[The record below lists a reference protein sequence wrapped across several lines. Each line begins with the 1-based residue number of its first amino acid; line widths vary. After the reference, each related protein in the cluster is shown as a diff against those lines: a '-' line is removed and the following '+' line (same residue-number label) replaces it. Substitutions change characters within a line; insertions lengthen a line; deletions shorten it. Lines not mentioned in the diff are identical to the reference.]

1 MIELIAFCFIAAIGL
16 KFFGWVVDTA
26 TNFIAGSAKFIAWAF
41 VGALVWTILTGTELN
56 GTVEMMI
63 ENVKSML

>member
-1 MIELIAFCFIAAIGL
+1 MIELFVFCCFAAIGL
-16 KFFGWVVDTA
+16 KIFGGVVDIA
-26 TNFIAGSAKFIAWAF
+26 ADFIAGSAKFIAWAF
-41 VGALVWTILTGTELN
+41 VGAIVWTFLTGTELN

>member
-1 MIELIAFCFIAAIGL
+1 MIELLTFCFIAIIGL
-16 KFFGWVVDTA
+16 KFFGWLVDVA
-26 TNFIAGSAKFIAWAF
+26 ADFIAGSAKFIAWAF
-41 VGALVWTILTGTELN
+41 VGAIVWTMLTGTELN

>member
-1 MIELIAFCFIAAIGL
+1 MIELFVFCFIAVIGL
-16 KFFGWVVDTA
+16 KIFGWVIDVA

-41 VGALVWTILTGTELN
+41 VGAIVWTILTGTELN

>member
-1 MIELIAFCFIAAIGL
+1 MVELIVFCFFAIIAL
-16 KFFGWVVDTA
+16 KIFGWVVDVA
-26 TNFIAGSAKFIAWAF
+26 ADFIAGSAKFIAWAF
-41 VGALVWTILTGTELN
+41 VGAIVWTFLTGTELN